1 MEEIRSTKDYMPNKD
16 SIIICEICGNS
27 IKGNAEIERADGGR
41 GEGLWRIR
49 DCFGEFRFNVI
60 NLSTNLRM
68 KQMSEGFPWRRDA

>member
-1 MEEIRSTKDYMPNKD
+1 M
-16 SIIICEICGNS
+16 
-27 IKGNAEIERADGGR
+27 GR

-68 KQMSEGFPWRRDA
+68 KQMSEGFPLEGKLSAEQTDEVFPMA